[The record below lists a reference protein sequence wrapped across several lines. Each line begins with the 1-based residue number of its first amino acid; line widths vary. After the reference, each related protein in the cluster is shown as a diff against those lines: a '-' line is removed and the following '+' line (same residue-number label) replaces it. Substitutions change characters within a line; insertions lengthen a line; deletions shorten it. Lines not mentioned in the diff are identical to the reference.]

1 MIIGVFLR
9 HIKTYK
15 GINFIPISDGS
26 SFCGLVGENGVGKS
40 TVLESLDSFFHH
52 KEWNIN
58 IEHIS
63 KTDANTPYIIPIF
76 LIEKNKLKLSSEEE
90 SYVEKIDQALRSNN
104 SSDLPAK
111 SKDIGLK
118 AFEHIQKIIENLENH
133 NDYYFIAL
141 GLNKDNTKTFGLF
154 KNTIISYFEED
165 DLPEIRITKKIEQ
178 TLEMEE
184 DEDEDEDF
192 VSLENLQDENID
204 EDDDEDEDEDD
215 DEEKEGKEDKTS
227 FATKILNGQIIGK
240 IFHKIIGLYNYI
252 YIPKELTAEEFT
264 KLHNREFE
272 VLMGKTL
279 NETLE
284 GFIGKTLVNN
294 INNKLD
300 TLVNS
305 INEDLNFYTYKTPQ
319 TRQQKLRKT
328 DIYKLITDAYFGI
341 RQIHQDFDGKPIPI
355 TKLSSGEK
363 QKAILN
369 IASILL
375 EKNHPKNVDKY
386 IIFAFDEP
394 ESSLH
399 ISACFDI
406 FQQLHKTSTFCN
418 QLIFTTHWYGFLPA
432 VLDGCTV
439 IISKDKKREHLFDFV
454 NLYKYREETKQLRKQ
469 SNRQQQ
475 FPSSIRLKSINDL
488 VQSIIC
494 GSMSDNPFNWIICE
508 GSSDKIILSHFLKE
522 LIDDKNLRILPLGG
536 REEVKQLYSHLSIA
550 FKDFDSEISGKVFL
564 LCDTDS
570 IANTQLFNDAQHKKL
585 LFRRLIN
592 DSKTGTT
599 RLVHINDLTQS
610 EPTELE
616 DVLNSETFI
625 KTLESFKDKYPDVL
639 EDLIED
645 NYSSLEENTF
655 TPSAWAFRFS
665 SASPQRKKIFS
676 IFNIT
681 EKIKSEF
688 AYRYIDNVENEND
701 LPWIEEIKKFFK
713 D

>member
-15 GINFIPISDGS
+15 GINFIPISDSS

-63 KTDANTPYIIPIF
+63 KTDANTPYIVPIF

-154 KNTIISYFEED
+154 KNTIISYFEVD
-165 DLPEIRITKKIEQ
+165 DLPEIKITKKIEQ
-178 TLEMEE
+178 TLEMED
-184 DEDEDEDF
+184 DEDED
-192 VSLENLQDENID
+192 VLSLENLLDETTD
-204 EDDDEDEDEDD
+204 EDDDEI
-215 DEEKEGKEDKTS
+215 EEKEDKIS
-227 FATKILNGQIIGK
+227 FATKILNGQIIGR
-240 IFHKIIGLYNYI
+240 IFYKIISLYNYI

-294 INNKLD
+294 INTKLD

-592 DSKTGTT
+592 DSKAGTT

-616 DVLNSETFI
+616 DVLNSKTFI
-625 KTLESFKDKYPDVL
+625 KTLESFKDKHPDVL

-645 NYSSLEENTF
+645 NYSPLEENTF

-665 SASPQRKKIFS
+665 SASSQRKKIFS

-681 EKIKSEF
+681 EKIKNEF
-688 AYRYIDNVENEND
+688 AYKYLENVENEND

>member
-204 EDDDEDEDEDD
+204 EDDDEDD

>member
-15 GINFIPISDGS
+15 GINFIPISDSS

-63 KTDANTPYIIPIF
+63 KTDANTPYIVPIF
-76 LIEKNKLKLSSEEE
+76 LIEKNKLKLSAEEE

-154 KNTIISYFEED
+154 KNTIISYFEVD
-165 DLPEIRITKKIEQ
+165 DLPEIKITKKIEQ
-178 TLEMEE
+178 TLEMGDDEDEDVISLENLLDENIDE
-184 DEDEDEDF
+184 DEDEDE
-192 VSLENLQDENID
+192 I
-204 EDDDEDEDEDD
+204 
-215 DEEKEGKEDKTS
+215 EEKEDKTS
-227 FATKILNGQIIGK
+227 FATKILNGQIIGRV
-240 IFHKIIGLYNYI
+240 FYKIISLYNYI

-294 INNKLD
+294 INTKLD

-305 INEDLNFYTYKTPQ
+305 INEDLNYYTYKTPQ

-508 GSSDKIILSHFLKE
+508 GSSDKIILSHFLKQ
-522 LIDDKNLRILPLGG
+522 LINDKNLRILPLGG

-592 DSKTGTT
+592 DSKAGTT

-616 DVLNSETFI
+616 DVLNSKTFI

-645 NYSSLEENTF
+645 NYSSLEESTF

-676 IFNIT
+676 VFNIT
-681 EKIKSEF
+681 GKIKSEF
-688 AYRYIDNVENEND
+688 AYKYLENVEDEND
-701 LPWIEEIKKFFK
+701 LPWVEEIKKFFI

>member
-204 EDDDEDEDEDD
+204 EDDDEDD

-375 EKNHPKNVDKY
+375 EKNHRKNVDKY

>member
-184 DEDEDEDF
+184 DEDDDEDF

-204 EDDDEDEDEDD
+204 EDDED

>member
-1 MIIGVFLR
+1 VIIGVFLR

-184 DEDEDEDF
+184 DEDDDEDF

-204 EDDDEDEDEDD
+204 EDDEDDED

>member
-184 DEDEDEDF
+184 DEDEDF

-204 EDDDEDEDEDD
+204 EDDDEDD

>member
-184 DEDEDEDF
+184 DEDDDEDF

-204 EDDDEDEDEDD
+204 EDDEDDED

>member
-15 GINFIPISDGS
+15 GINFIPISDSS

-40 TVLESLDSFFHH
+40 TILESLDSFFHH

-58 IEHIS
+58 IEHVS

-76 LIEKNKLKLSSEEE
+76 LIEKNKLKLSTEEE

-111 SKDIGLK
+111 SKDIGVK
-118 AFEHIQKIIENLENH
+118 AFEHIQKIIKNLENH
-133 NDYYFIAL
+133 NDYYFVAL

-154 KNTIISYFEED
+154 KNTFISYFEMS
-165 DLPEIRITKKIEQ
+165 DLPEIKIIKELEQ
-178 TLEMEE
+178 NPEEGDEE
-184 DEDEDEDF
+184 DEEDDDFLDPASLHAEVIDEDE
-192 VSLENLQDENID
+192 
-204 EDDDEDEDEDD
+204 
-215 DEEKEGKEDKTS
+215 EEIEEVEDKTS
-227 FATKILNGQIIGK
+227 LATKILKGQIIEK
-240 IFHKIIGLYNYI
+240 IFNKIIGLYNYI

-294 INNKLD
+294 INTKLD

-375 EKNHPKNVDKY
+375 EKNHSKNIDKY

-469 SNRQQQ
+469 SSKLQQ

-508 GSSDKIILSHFLKE
+508 GSSDKIILSHFLNDLFE
-522 LIDDKNLRILPLGG
+522 EKNLRILPLGG
-536 REEVKQLYSHLSIA
+536 REEVKQLYNHLSIA

-585 LFRRLIN
+585 MFRRLIN
-592 DSKTGTT
+592 DSNAGTT
-599 RLVHINDLTQS
+599 RLVHMNDSTQS

-616 DVLNSETFI
+616 DVLNSKTFI
-625 KTLESFKDKYPDVL
+625 KTLESYKEQYPKIL
-639 EDLIED
+639 NDLIEE
-645 NYSSLEENTF
+645 NYEKLEEGIYL
-655 TPSAWAFRFS
+655 PSAWAFRFS
-665 SASPQRKKIFS
+665 PVSVQRKKIIS
-676 IFNIT
+676 IFDVT
-681 EKIKSEF
+681 DTFKSDF
-688 AYRYIDNVENEND
+688 AYRYLQNLDNENE
-701 LPWIEEIKKFFK
+701 LPWVNEIREFFIS
-713 D
+713 